1 MKIALVLLVI
11 TICVLGFLAF
21 LWYASKQD
29 SKKPID
35 EVKESD
41 RSEVEFIKKIQA
53 QYQGHKED
61 IKKEETLK
69 PENRGALFMRAIE
82 RKHRGYK
89 DDDEE
94 YEHRLEE
101 MKRSKENTIAEQEQV
116 SKGSGIDLSK
126 KDDMSLPPS
135 ESFHQE
141 NKEESEPLQDEQK
154 EQKEQKEQEE
164 EDTINKEISF
174 QQEQGLPEQISTS
187 PIETVTT
194 QVEGRINRNDSV
206 EAHNF
211 EKRKAQV
218 EMKEKDQ
225 KIAIQRLREEI
236 LLEAENLKKRRL
248 ALISGAITN

>member
-41 RSEVEFIKKIQA
+41 KSEVEFIKKIQV

-101 MKRSKENTIAEQEQV
+101 MKRAKENTIAEQEQG

-135 ESFHQE
+135 ESLYQE

-154 EQKEQKEQEE
+154 EQEE
-164 EDTINKEISF
+164 EDTINKEISS

>member
-41 RSEVEFIKKIQA
+41 KSEVEFIKKIQA

-101 MKRSKENTIAEQEQV
+101 MKRAKENTIAE
-116 SKGSGIDLSK
+116 
-126 KDDMSLPPS
+126 
-135 ESFHQE
+135 
-141 NKEESEPLQDEQK
+141 
-154 EQKEQKEQEE
+154 
-164 EDTINKEISF
+164 EISS

-211 EKRKAQV
+211 EKRKTQV
-218 EMKEKDQ
+218 EMKEKEQ

>member
-41 RSEVEFIKKIQA
+41 KSEVEFIKKIQV

-101 MKRSKENTIAEQEQV
+101 MKRAKENTIAEQEQG

-135 ESFHQE
+135 ESLYQE

-154 EQKEQKEQEE
+154 EQEE
-164 EDTINKEISF
+164 EDTINKEISS

-248 ALISGAITN
+248 VLISGAITN

>member
-1 MKIALVLLVI
+1 
-11 TICVLGFLAF
+11 
-21 LWYASKQD
+21 
-29 SKKPID
+29 
-35 EVKESD
+35 
-41 RSEVEFIKKIQA
+41 
-53 QYQGHKED
+53 
-61 IKKEETLK
+61 
-69 PENRGALFMRAIE
+69 
-82 RKHRGYK
+82 
-89 DDDEE
+89 
-94 YEHRLEE
+94 
-101 MKRSKENTIAEQEQV
+101 MKRAKENTIAEQEQG

-135 ESFHQE
+135 ESFYQE

-164 EDTINKEISF
+164 EDTINKEISS

-211 EKRKAQV
+211 EKRKTQV
-218 EMKEKDQ
+218 EMKEKEQ

>member
-41 RSEVEFIKKIQA
+41 KSEVEFIKKIQA

-61 IKKEETLK
+61 IKKEEILK

-89 DDDEE
+89 DDDDE

-101 MKRSKENTIAEQEQV
+101 MKRAKENTIAEQEQG

-135 ESFHQE
+135 ESFYQE

-154 EQKEQKEQEE
+154 EQKEQEE
-164 EDTINKEISF
+164 EDTINKEISS

-211 EKRKAQV
+211 EKRKTQV
-218 EMKEKDQ
+218 EMKEKEQ

>member
-41 RSEVEFIKKIQA
+41 KSEVEFIKKIQA

-101 MKRSKENTIAEQEQV
+101 MKRAEENTIAEQEQG
-116 SKGSGIDLSK
+116 SKIDLSK
-126 KDDMSLPPS
+126 KEDMPLPPS
-135 ESFHQE
+135 ESFYQFYQD

-154 EQKEQKEQEE
+154 EQEEQ
-164 EDTINKEISF
+164 DTINKEISS
-174 QQEQGLPEQISTS
+174 QQEQEVPEQLSTS

-211 EKRKAQV
+211 EKRKTQV
-218 EMKEKDQ
+218 EMKEKEQ